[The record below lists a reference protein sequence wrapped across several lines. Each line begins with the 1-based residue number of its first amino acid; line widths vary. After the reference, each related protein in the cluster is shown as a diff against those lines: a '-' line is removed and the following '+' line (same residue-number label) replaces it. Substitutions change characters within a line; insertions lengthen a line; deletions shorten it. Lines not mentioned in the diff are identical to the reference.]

1 VMQSRSD
8 GGKRVG
14 HHLAHHNAGIK
25 NQLETKKSA
34 TNAAQMHVDKIQ
46 NILEIHVLD
55 VHYARVDM
63 GHIIG
68 ENSPQK
74 RNIMDT
80 YAGAKI
86 VSN

>member
-1 VMQSRSD
+1 MQSRSD

-25 NQLETKKSA
+25 NQLEIKKNA

-46 NILEIHVLD
+46 NILEIHALD